1 MNNDIFTTQPN
12 QIDDPSI
19 GPYNPDDCNLARQQA
34 FRYAQYT
41 AHRKRLITWIM
52 WIIPVWLVAVLLIT
66 AFGSDVSETVKV
78 TLLATTTINVI
89 GLALV
94 VLKGMFG
101 NE

>member
-34 FRYAQYT
+34 FRYAQDT

-66 AFGSDVSETVKV
+66 AFGCDVSETVKV